1 MSAYPYKRR
10 RTATAVLAGA
20 FEPRYPRDVLTTLLN
35 GVPTPKL
42 TEEEQEARRAKRR
55 EKKDRQREKRDR
67 ELQKRAKPA
76 PRALE
81 KPALP
86 VASTSA
92 TAPPTLIA
100 AAKPPLPLPRASS
113 FWQARPQIVIPT
125 LHRSA
130 SFSPPP
136 MPSSPPTTPGP
147 SISSR
152 TSATSSKRPYTPDDY
167 DHMDINGRNSSVE
180 TDATEPKKEK
190 ARKKRQAARKGWK
203 GWVEGSPPPSEKLIN
218 LDVATI
224 LPERKTRSGK
234 NFDAIGVG
242 KEGWV

>member
-10 RTATAVLAGA
+10 RTATSVLAGD
-20 FEPRYPRDVLTTLLN
+20 FDPRPPRDVLTSLLN
-35 GVPTPKL
+35 GVPTPKP
-42 TEEEQEARRAKRR
+42 TEEELEARRNRKR
-55 EKKDRQREKRDR
+55 EKKERQRDKKEKEDK
-67 ELQKRAKPA
+67 KRAKA
-76 PRALE
+76 AA
-81 KPALP
+81 KAADKAVLP
-86 VASTSA
+86 VASSS
-92 TAPPTLIA
+92 TAPPTLIGASKA
-100 AAKPPLPLPRASS
+100 AMPIPRTTTSS
-113 FWQARPQIVIPT
+113 FWQARPRIDIPN

-147 SISSR
+147 SLSSR
-152 TSATSSKRPYTPDDY
+152 TSATSSKRPYTPDD
-167 DHMDINGRNSSVE
+167 DMDINGRNQSV
-180 TDATEPKKEK
+180 DSQATEPQKPP
-190 ARKKRQAARKGWK
+190 RKKRTAARKGWK